1 MNKSKKQNISR
12 DFAQTVNS
20 DATATFTL
28 KQLNAL
34 NKLLDGKATKKDYEV
49 LYRRAKWNI

>member
-1 MNKSKKQNISR
+1 MSKSKKQNISR
-12 DFAQTVNS
+12 DFAQTINA

-49 LYRRAKWNI
+49 LYGRGKWNT

>member
-1 MNKSKKQNISR
+1 MNKSKKNISR

-49 LYRRAKWNI
+49 LYRRAK